1 MMACRHCYSLL
12 PLLGANGLHSLLRN
26 VDLSDPDGWM
36 ECSEN
41 GDTATVA
48 DARAL
53 TLFALSHIVGML
65 SLRSSLSSE
74 W

>member
-1 MMACRHCYSLL
+1 MLRAK
-12 PLLGANGLHSLLRN
+12 GLQSLLRN

-48 DARAL
+48 DARA
-53 TLFALSHIVGML
+53 SRHIARSRVVPMPPF
-65 SLRSSLSSE
+65 RSSLSSE